1 MRLKLILRLPKWAG
15 STSMY
20 HPPRKTIRL
29 ANYDYTRGA
38 TYFVTVCVH
47 ASLRRKDVFG
57 SIVGEAIVLNR
68 FGRVVEQCWAEVP
81 EHRPY
86 VILDSAV
93 VMPNHA
99 HFVFHLEKPEND
111 FPVKRAFGAQ
121 PPGSLGLVVGAF
133 KSEVKRRIGS
143 LRGESTAVWK
153 PRFYDRIIR
162 NEAELVTVRRYL
174 ENNPAHWINDRC
186 HPEHREFD
194 RAWMGKSP
202 DDEIWAVGDGPNAA
216 DLG

>member
-1 MRLKLILRLPKWAG
+1 MA
-15 STSMY
+15 
-20 HPPRKTIRL
+20 HPPRQTIRL

-38 TYFVTVCVH
+38 TYFVTICVH
-47 ASLRRKDVFG
+47 SSLRRKDVFG
-57 SIVGEAIVLNR
+57 SVAGDAIILNR

-86 VILDSAV
+86 VILDSTM

-111 FPVKRAFGAQ
+111 TVVHRAFGGQ
-121 PPGSLGLVVGAF
+121 PSGSLGVVVGAF
-133 KSEVKRRIGS
+133 KSEVKRRIGAM
-143 LRGESTAVWK
+143 RGEATTVWK

-174 ENNPAHWINDRC
+174 ENNPARWINDRC
-186 HPEHREFD
+186 HPEHAEFEQT
-194 RAWMGKSP
+194 WNGKSP
-202 DDEIWAVGDGPNAA
+202 DEGLWAVVENSDAG
-216 DLG
+216 